1 MKKYEYSVKLS
12 KVDSTPEALMSLAV
26 RNAQVQELTLVK
38 VHKKCTVFG
47 WAILHKTG
55 DEFVVG
61 RTRISRKGRII
72 VEPTLD
78 VTQDLYWKLHV
89 YHKLFEVVSS
99 DIFPN
104 QLTVLSINKFVETF
118 NKCNICIGNNDLE
131 NLVNNKL
138 EKHADLVFSY
148 KNNEETIDM
157 ETIDMEDIRSVATV
171 V

>member
-12 KVDSTPEALMSLAV
+12 KVDSTPEASMSLAV
-26 RNAQVQELTLVK
+26 RNAQVQELTLVEI
-38 VHKKCTVFG
+38 HK
-47 WAILHKTG
+47 KTG

-61 RTRISRKGRII
+61 RTRISRKGQII
-72 VEPTLD
+72 VELTLD

-104 QLTVLSINKFVETF
+104 QLTVLNINKFVETF

-131 NLVNNKL
+131 NLVKNKL
-138 EKHADLVFSY
+138 EKHAELVFSY

-157 ETIDMEDIRSVATV
+157 ETIDMEIW
-171 V
+171 